1 MLKQKLGQKL
11 SQKLS
16 PQQIQLMKLI
26 QLPTIALEERIQ
38 EELEIN
44 PALEEAGE
52 QEVEDPYDTSDELND
67 NEEIPA
73 EDINVDEYLSDDD
86 IPDYRLKANNHSPD
100 DEEKQIPLS
109 GGETFMDHLLGQLGM
124 RRLTDRQRGLG
135 EYLIGNIDDD
145 GYIRRELIH
154 IVDDLAFNQ
163 NVMTSEEELE
173 EVLDVVQGLEPAG
186 VGARDLRECLAL
198 QLNRR
203 SQQAFT
209 SIAQAILEDHFDA
222 FTKKHYSKIM
232 EKLEIEEET
241 LRSALDEII
250 KLNPKPRSS
259 FSGGSKAI
267 TQAITPDFY
276 IQLKDGNVEYLL
288 NARNAPELNIS
299 REYKNMLEH
308 YKEQKTPSKSDKE
321 AVLFVKQKI
330 DSAKWF
336 VEAVRQRQRTLL
348 LVIDAL
354 VERSLRRAQ
363 ERLGLPDGARVVL
376 TSGPQVATPGA
387 TSLIA
392 VHRLGSAG

>member
-1 MLKQKLGQKL
+1 
-11 SQKLS
+11 
-16 PQQIQLMKLI
+16 
-26 QLPTIALEERIQ
+26 
-38 EELEIN
+38 
-44 PALEEAGE
+44 
-52 QEVEDPYDTSDELND
+52 
-67 NEEIPA
+67 
-73 EDINVDEYLSDDD
+73 
-86 IPDYRLKANNHSPD
+86 
-100 DEEKQIPLS
+100 
-109 GGETFMDHLLGQLGM
+109 M

-232 EKLEIEEET
+232 ERLEIEEET

-250 KLNPKPRSS
+250 KLNPKPGSS

-354 VERSLRRAQ
+354 VERQNAYFLTGDESDLQPMILKDIAEMTDLDISTVSRVASNKYAQTPYGTFLLKELFSESMTNDQGEEVSTREIKKYLKELIEGESKSKPLTDEKLAAALKEKGYPIARRTIAKYREQLGMPTARLRK
-363 ERLGLPDGARVVL
+363 EL
-376 TSGPQVATPGA
+376 
-387 TSLIA
+387 
-392 VHRLGSAG
+392 